1 MSTTEE
7 RVLQREKERAKAEG
21 FANAQAVQEKSSEM
35 TSDELYAAVNDLP
48 RFAVAVQKENMM
60 NRKADRYT
68 GFICVSTAGNI
79 CRLLQNY
86 DSDVFKGEP
95 ETLRAQWGRV
105 WSNDPAK
112 AEDFVADANS
122 PFHKGNCCRE
132 NGEVFRS
139 KVNDNVHAPSAAP
152 DLWEKV
158 ENEEVA

>member
-1 MSTTEE
+1 MTSKE
-7 RVLQREKERAKAEG
+7 RVLQRERDRGRAA
-21 FANAQAVQEKSSEM
+21 AQVLQEKSSEM
-35 TSDELYAAVNDLP
+35 NSEQLYAAVNDIP

-68 GFICVSTAGNI
+68 GFICVSSAGNI

-86 DSDVFKGEP
+86 DSNVFKGEP

-122 PFHKGNCCRE
+122 PFHKGNCCKE

-139 KVNDNVHAPSAAP
+139 RVNDNVHAPSAAP

-158 ENEEVA
+158 EEDMV

>member
-7 RVLQREKERAKAEG
+7 RVLLREKERAKAEG
-21 FANAQAVQEKSSEM
+21 FANAQAVQEKSGEM
-35 TSDELYAAVNDLP
+35 TSDELYAAINDIP
-48 RFAVAVQKENMM
+48 RFKMAVQKENMM
-60 NRKADRYT
+60 NKKADRYT
-68 GFICVSTAGNI
+68 GFVCISSAGLI

-86 DSDVFKGEP
+86 DSDVFTGEP
-95 ETLRAQWGRV
+95 ETLPSQWGRV

-112 AEDFVADANS
+112 AQDFVADANS
-122 PFHKGNCCRE
+122 PFHKGNCCKE

>member
-1 MSTTEE
+1 MTSKES
-7 RVLQREKERAKAEG
+7 VLRMARDMGRMAALEL
-21 FANAQAVQEKSSEM
+21 QEKSADM
-35 TSDELYAAVNDLP
+35 TSEELYAFSYRIPNFRA
-48 RFAVAVQKENMM
+48 AAQKENMM

-68 GFICVSTAGNI
+68 GFVCVSAAGNI

-122 PFHKGNCCRE
+122 PFHKGNCCKE

-158 ENEEVA
+158 EEE

>member
-1 MSTTEE
+1 MTSKE
-7 RVLQREKERAKAEG
+7 RVLQRERDRGRAA
-21 FANAQAVQEKSSEM
+21 AQAVQEKSSEM
-35 TSDELYAAVNDLP
+35 TSDELYAAVNDIP

-60 NRKADRYT
+60 NKKADRYT
-68 GFICVSTAGNI
+68 GFVCISSAGLI

-86 DSDVFKGEP
+86 DSDVFTGEP
-95 ETLRAQWGRV
+95 ETLPSQWGRV

-112 AEDFVADANS
+112 AQDFVADANS
-122 PFHKGNCCRE
+122 PFHKGNCCKE

-158 ENEEVA
+158 EEDAV

>member
-1 MSTTEE
+1 MTSKE
-7 RVLQREKERAKAEG
+7 RVLQRERDRGRLAAME
-21 FANAQAVQEKSSEM
+21 VQEKSSEM
-35 TSDELYAAVNDLP
+35 NSDQLYAAVNDIP

-112 AEDFVADANS
+112 AEEFVADANS
-122 PFHKGNCCRE
+122 PYHKGNCCKE

-139 KVNDNVHAPSAAP
+139 RYDNNVHAPSAWAEG
-152 DLWEKV
+152 WERV
-158 ENEEVA
+158 EE